1 MRSNF
6 EPFNIADN
14 KFAAGNVVNQAQDL
28 MDHELSDMTPLEM
41 MAPDAMKELMDSF
54 DNMSQRGFSRRNSF
68 TALGTTDET
77 DGTDYHGNPGIAGD
91 NGLFNIFGTLSGSPG
106 RSLESSPP
114 KLSKGFSFEDSSGFD
129 LIDGRGGSLSTSP
142 AKKTSTSRTPG
153 SCPKTLPFNDEGNTD
168 AVLADVAKALTS
180 GENQSGGSDAV
191 VKVTV
196 RRVDVNSPIVNGAV
210 VGKKRK
216 HLDEIDSD
224 QDSTETVDEN
234 PTAKRIGEAF
244 ATCKKAC
251 ILGHKWSGTK
261 IWKCPHAR
269 CEYICKHRKNLF
281 QHFYGK
287 KGHKCIVPGNE
298 HFGVVDGVRVVPR
311 GFSKYKY
318 VCPVVG
324 CGLKYEEKRQL
335 YNHFHDQDG
344 VCDHN
349 IDFSCLCPRSGKRSN
364 SELNIKKATTTYR
377 LTGKVVEVLD
387 REGKACKRETNEK
400 GQFID
405 SKGRVLQKSGLPEP
419 GQEHSESDSSDDFG
433 PSLGINPTIGINPAI
448 GMECSI

>member
-1 MRSNF
+1 MTSNYDVSVG
-6 EPFNIADN
+6 IGDN
-14 KFAAGNVVNQAQDL
+14 KILDL
-28 MDHELSDMTPLEM
+28 TQHWMDEDLPPMTPKQMEDILQNLSS
-41 MAPDAMKELMDSF
+41 PL
-54 DNMSQRGFSRRNSF
+54 RHLGPTNSLSIVYQ
-68 TALGTTDET
+68 A
-77 DGTDYHGNPGIAGD
+77 DGTDYHENPGIASD
-91 NGLFNIFGTLSGSPG
+91 NGLFNIFGTRSGSLPG
-106 RSLESSPP
+106 SLESSPS
-114 KLSKGFSFEDSSGFD
+114 KLSKGLSFEDSSGFA
-129 LIDGRGGSLSTSP
+129 LIDSRGGSLFTSP
-142 AKKTSTSRTPG
+142 EKTSTSRTRG
-153 SCPKTLPFNDEGNTD
+153 SCSQKLAFTD
-168 AVLADVAKALTS
+168 NKETFFKEVAKALTPEPES
-180 GENQSGGSDAV
+180 NQLAPPELSPDSRIVGG
-191 VKVTV
+191 
-196 RRVDVNSPIVNGAV
+196 
-210 VGKKRK
+210 KRK
-216 HLDEIDSD
+216 LVEF
-224 QDSTETVDEN
+224 VDEN

-251 ILGHKWSGTK
+251 IPGHKWYSPGTDTE
-261 IWKCPHAR
+261 IWKCPHAG

-287 KGHKCIVPGNE
+287 KGHECIVAGNE

-344 VCDHN
+344 VCDHE

-377 LTGKVVEVLD
+377 LTGKVLEVLD

-419 GQEHSESDSSDDFG
+419 GQEHSESDSSDESGSERSFD
-433 PSLGINPTIGINPAI
+433 PTIGIKCRI
-448 GMECSI
+448 